1 MKSNRQEYQLQ
12 VQNIANKLAKI
23 SPSPPPHHPDHRILI
38 IGRNISNAENGSGGE
53 IPGPA
58 IMNNWQPTSVSPPTP
73 SSSSSSSSSILT
85 QSSPPFYHH
94 DRDLGN
100 WQKASLSC
108 RHYSLATSSESWKLE
123 ASSSVV
129 TIGVAASEVSQPHQK
144 SGNTGKQHQHQTDLC
159 SGQISQGA
167 PLLCIQE
174 KIWKI
179 CVSER
184 YLLHFVILL
193 GLLHQSLQ

>member
-1 MKSNRQEYQLQ
+1 MKFNRQEYQLQ

-94 DRDLGN
+94 NLPLRPRKLR
-100 WQKASLSC
+100 KASLSC
-108 RHYSLATSSESWKLE
+108 RHHSLATSSESWKHPRQ
-123 ASSSVV
+123 SSPLKLLPVK
-129 TIGVAASEVSQPHQK
+129 VSQPHQK
-144 SGNTGKQHQHQTDLC
+144 SGNTGKQHQHQTALC
-159 SGQISQGA
+159 PGQISQGA
-167 PLLCIQE
+167 PPLCI
-174 KIWKI
+174 
-179 CVSER
+179 
-184 YLLHFVILL
+184 
-193 GLLHQSLQ
+193 

>member
-1 MKSNRQEYQLQ
+1 M
-12 VQNIANKLAKI
+12 AKI

-94 DRDLGN
+94 NLPLRPRKLR
-100 WQKASLSC
+100 KASLSC

-129 TIGVAASEVSQPHQK
+129 TIEVAASESLATSSEKWKHWEAASASDSLVPWSDFPRGSASLYIGEDMEDMCQRK
-144 SGNTGKQHQHQTDLC
+144 ILIALCQT
-159 SGQISQGA
+159 SWSSPSKFAI
-167 PLLCIQE
+167 
-174 KIWKI
+174 
-179 CVSER
+179 
-184 YLLHFVILL
+184 IL
-193 GLLHQSLQ
+193 QMANCEC